1 MIGDRLIGFIEQ
13 SSKFLKGVYLGD
25 TLYPAHHHHGADPA
39 AHDRHCG
46 DGRDHPQP
54 EQRTGAHRRAQIPA
68 AQITLPTAHMHRKS
82 EEALPVISG
91 KRAFLEILKQEGVDV
106 MFGNP
111 GTTELPLMDA
121 LAVDND
127 IRYVLGLQ
135 EAVVMAMADG
145 YAQASGKLAVV
156 NLHVTPGLG
165 NAMGML
171 YDAQKAGSPILVT
184 AGQHDQDFNRT
195 EPILWADLPPIARPL
210 VKWSDEV
217 HRLEDLPRMV
227 HRAAKTALAP
237 PTGPVFLSLPG
248 DILKDEADLDLMA
261 PTRVAPRMRGD
272 RAAIEAAAKVLASA
286 KRPVIMAGD
295 AVAQS
300 RALAE
305 LVALAELL
313 GAPVYAELIAN
324 TASFP
329 SSHPLF
335 RGAMARSQ
343 TAMRKIFDQHDVLFS
358 VGADLFALSL
368 PSDVEPMPP
377 DLQDDPPRHRPVGA
391 RQELSGRGRDPR
403 RPEGDAAR
411 ADRGDRAPRCR
422 RQRKAPRSDRLKS
435 RERSDQ
441 GRAREAA
448 SAREVARRRNA
459 DAAARADPRDRRD
472 PAEGRRGGR
481 RDRVV
486 ERRPAPA
493 RQERRSAELLR
504 PARRRH
510 RLGPAG
516 LDRRQARAARPA
528 GGRLVGDGSAM
539 YTIQALW
546 TAARYKI
553 GVVFVIFNNTSYR
566 ILKQRVFAQR
576 GYAAQLDTYVGM
588 ELNDPAIDYRRPG
601 ALARRCRP
609 SMRQACMTRPT

>member
-1 MIGDRLIGFIEQ
+1 M
-13 SSKFLKGVYLGD
+13 
-25 TLYPAHHHHGADPA
+25 
-39 AHDRHCG
+39 
-46 DGRDHPQP
+46 
-54 EQRTGAHRRAQIPA
+54 
-68 AQITLPTAHMHRKS
+68 
-82 EEALPVISG
+82 PVISG
-91 KRAFLEILKQEGVDV
+91 KRAFLEILKQEGVEV
-106 MFGNP
+106 VFGNP
-111 GTTELPLMDA
+111 GTTELALMDA
-121 LAVDND
+121 FAVEND

-195 EPILWADLPPIARPL
+195 EPILYADLPPIARPL
-210 VKWSDEV
+210 VKWSDEI
-217 HRLEDLPRMV
+217 HRLQDLPLMV
-227 HRAAKTALAP
+227 HRACKTALAP

-248 DILKDEADLDLMA
+248 DILKNEADIDLMA
-261 PTRVAPRMRGD
+261 PTRVAAGVRGD

-300 RALAE
+300 RALGE
-305 LVALAELL
+305 LVALAELI

-343 TAMRKIFDQHDVLFS
+343 SAMRKIFDQHDVLFS

-368 PSDVEPMPP
+368 PADVAPVSSDLRMIHLDIDPWELGKNFPAEVAILGDPKATLPELTQAIAAAMPVAAQSAAKERLRVASEATKAELEKLRARAKSVASETP
-377 DLQDDPPRHRPVGA
+377 IQPLALIQAISEILPKDTVVVDETVSSSGGLRQLVKSDDPQSFFGLRGGGIGWGLPASVGIKIALPDRPVIC
-391 RQELSGRGRDPR
+391 LS
-403 RPEGDAAR
+403 
-411 ADRGDRAPRCR
+411 
-422 RQRKAPRSDRLKS
+422 
-435 RERSDQ
+435 
-441 GRAREAA
+441 
-448 SAREVARRRNA
+448 
-459 DAAARADPRDRRD
+459 
-472 PAEGRRGGR
+472 
-481 RDRVV
+481 
-486 ERRPAPA
+486 
-493 RQERRSAELLR
+493 
-504 PARRRH
+504 
-510 RLGPAG
+510 
-516 LDRRQARAARPA
+516 
-528 GGRLVGDGSAM
+528 GDGSAM

-546 TAARYKI
+546 TAARYKV

-588 ELNDPAIDYRRPG
+588 ELNNPEIDYVG
-601 ALARRCRP
+601 LAKSLGVEAAHAASLHDATDLIAKGLAGNTPMLINLAIAREFK
-609 SMRQACMTRPT
+609 